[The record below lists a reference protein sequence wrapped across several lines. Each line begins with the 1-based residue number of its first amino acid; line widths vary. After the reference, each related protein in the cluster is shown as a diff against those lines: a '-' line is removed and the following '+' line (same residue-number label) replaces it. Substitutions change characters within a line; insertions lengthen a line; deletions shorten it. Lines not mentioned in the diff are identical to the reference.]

1 MNLAQIKNS
10 KTFRQLFGFIIAG
23 CLANILS
30 LSIYIFAFKLIG
42 LSLFIS
48 SISGQILGLFTN
60 YIFNSRLVFKK
71 RLKLKY
77 KFLYFGYYFLT
88 IYVVGISIEFIYSL
102 GLDYIFS
109 WFICTIVAAFS
120 NFLFIKYFAF
130 GKN

>member
-1 MNLAQIKNS
+1 MNLAKIKNS

-23 CLANILS
+23 CLANFLS
-30 LSIYIFAFKLIG
+30 LSIYIFAYKLIG

-60 YIFNSRLVFKK
+60 YIFNSRIVFKK

-88 IYVVGISIEFIYSL
+88 IYVVGISIEFIYGL
-102 GLDYIFS
+102 GVDYIIS
-109 WFICTIVAAFS
+109 WFICMVVAAFS

-130 GKN
+130 SNN

>member
-10 KTFRQLFGFIIAG
+10 KTFRHLFGFIIAG

-30 LSIYIFAFKLIG
+30 LSVYIFAYKLIG

-109 WFICTIVAAFS
+109 WFICTIIAAFA
-120 NFLFIKYFAF
+120 NFLFVKYFAF
-130 GKN
+130 SKN